1 MKLFNK
7 GIRRTYKFERLVAQ
21 QYGASKTSFFFYMS
35 LRIIVIAIMVLSIIN
50 KRYEHIGQC
59 LLTLVLFCLPPFF
72 ERGFKADL
80 PSVFEIIVLC
90 FAFASNILGEIFSF
104 YVKIPGWDT
113 MLHTIYGFFCAAL
126 GFSLIDILNKDTS
139 VKFKLHPAYLCI
151 NSFGF
156 TMAVGVLW
164 EFFECS
170 MDYFF
175 GKDMQ
180 KDTIVHSFN
189 TVMLDDTKSNIP
201 ITVDN
206 IHEVIIDGY
215 KLPFDGYLDI
225 GLFDTMKDLA
235 VAALGA
241 SVFCIFLVA
250 YLKTKGQNKIAAM
263 FIPVKRNWENDPAEI
278 EADLAKRIVN
288 LESELNELR
297 AEHEKKKAEEQK
309 DDVSDKDSAKKHKNK
324 GKK

>member
-7 GIRRTYKFERLVAQ
+7 GIRRTYKFERLMAQ
-21 QYGASKTSFFFYMS
+21 QYGASKASFFFYMF
-35 LRIIVIAIMVLSIIN
+35 LRIIVIAIMILSIIN
-50 KRYEHIGQC
+50 GRYEHIWQC
-59 LLTLVLFCLPPFF
+59 FLTLVLFCLPPFF
-72 ERGFKADL
+72 ERSFKADL

-90 FAFASNILGEIFSF
+90 FAFAANILGEIFSF
-104 YVKIPGWDT
+104 YVRIPGWDT
-113 MLHTIYGFFCAAL
+113 MLHTIYGFIFAAL
-126 GFSLIDILNKDTS
+126 GFSLIDIMNKDTS
-139 VKFKLHPAYLCI
+139 LKFKMHPAYLCI

-156 TMAVGVLW
+156 TMAIGVLW
-164 EFFECS
+164 EFFEWS

-180 KDTIVHSFN
+180 KDTIVHSFHS
-189 TVMLDDTKSNIP
+189 VMLDDTKSNIP
-201 ITVDN
+201 VAVDN
-206 IHEVIIDGY
+206 IHEVVIDGY

-250 YLKTKGQNKIAAM
+250 YLKTKGKNKVAAM
-263 FIPVKRNWENDPAEI
+263 LIPVKRNWDDDPAEV

-297 AEHEKKKAEEQK
+297 AEHEKKKAEGHNNDTKK
-309 DDVSDKDSAKKHKNK
+309 DKA
-324 GKK
+324 GK